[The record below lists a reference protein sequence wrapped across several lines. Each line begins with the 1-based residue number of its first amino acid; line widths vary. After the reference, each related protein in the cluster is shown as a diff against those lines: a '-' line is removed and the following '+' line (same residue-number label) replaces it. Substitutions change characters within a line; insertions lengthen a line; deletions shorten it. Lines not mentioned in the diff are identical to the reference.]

1 MAAVRFEQA
10 GVCAKDIVVTSAIVS
25 GPGSQ
30 GTMSDLRLVR
40 QQTAGRTMEQTKRS
54 CSRTCV

>member
-10 GVCAKDIVVTSAIVS
+10 GEDIVVTSAIVS

-40 QQTAGRTMEQTKRS
+40 QQNAGRTMEQTKRS